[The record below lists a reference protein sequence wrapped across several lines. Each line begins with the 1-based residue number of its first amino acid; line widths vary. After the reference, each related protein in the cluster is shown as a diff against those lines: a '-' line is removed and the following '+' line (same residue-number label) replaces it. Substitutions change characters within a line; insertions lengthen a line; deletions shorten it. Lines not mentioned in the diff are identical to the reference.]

1 MFTLLIILGL
11 AGVVL
16 GFGLFQR
23 RGRASRSAH
32 GAGMPMIYSDVS
44 ESHASEVG
52 SGSDP
57 TGTDAGGDAGGGG
70 GGD

>member
-11 AGVVL
+11 AALVL

-23 RGRASRSAH
+23 RGRASHSAH

-44 ESHASEVG
+44 ESHASDVG
-52 SGSDP
+52 SGSDL
-57 TGTDAGGDAGGGG
+57 TGTDAGGDSGGGG